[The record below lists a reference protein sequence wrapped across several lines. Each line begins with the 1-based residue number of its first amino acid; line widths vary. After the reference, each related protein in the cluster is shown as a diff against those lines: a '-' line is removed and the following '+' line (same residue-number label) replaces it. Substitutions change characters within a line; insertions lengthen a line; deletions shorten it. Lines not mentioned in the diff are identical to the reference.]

1 MAASK
6 VSTGSAMVIRCKVG
20 IDKEGKD
27 VFRSHR
33 YSKIKPNTSEETL
46 YAVGLKLG
54 ELIDAISYELLSE
67 IDYQIIG

>member
-1 MAASK
+1 M
-6 VSTGSAMVIRCKVG
+6 G

-27 VFRSHR
+27 VFRNHR